1 MNDRRRIALSNAQPV
16 EIEGGSQDIV
26 LDFGRIFS
34 IIRRGWWLIGG
45 LGFLGALIA
54 AILVLQVTPIYQS
67 GAQMLLGQKSRIDD
81 TMGALFEDLRLD
93 EAAISGEIAIITSG
107 RILSAVTQELDLDG
121 HPEFNADLRPPEP
134 EPNIIVRAADG
145 AVDILKVA
153 LGMEISE
160 EAGGPPD
167 FGSNPTPIQS
177 AAMTG
182 RTALGDQTDYVKQ
195 LRRDLRV
202 SQVGRSNVL
211 SIRYTSTDR
220 LLAAAVPNVLIDIYL
235 EDQVDRQFELVGR
248 VTSGLE
254 TRLNEMRDR
263 LEASERAT
271 IDFRTESLSEGFGSR
286 QQLDQRLGDLA
297 ARLSEATVRH
307 SELKAELDGLN
318 RLIADQGAVATAGL
332 FASPI
337 IDGLRQEL
345 ADLRRRADR
354 LRVQFGPDIPQL
366 SEARE
371 EIGRVENTLTQEVLR
386 LRDDKAK
393 TVELSD
399 AGRLALAN
407 QMIALEERAIEQ
419 AQREVTLTQLQRE
432 QDAARMVYRSFLD
445 RFNETR
451 ESGDLQESD
460 AQVIDYAVPPPEP
473 IAPNKKLTVALGGV
487 AGGFLGLALA
497 FLHAFTDSRLR
508 TLDRLQPLMRGAD
521 LVLMPRIPRGLRR
534 QDPLAVAMN
543 KPKSPLAESLRTL
556 RSQLLLSTGQTVG
569 TVVSFVSTRP
579 GAGKTTTS
587 INMGR
592 LLAKMGLSCVI
603 IDADQRRGNV
613 AKTLRLPTSPDL
625 VDVMN
630 GNATLSG
637 ALQQDR
643 ATDLFVLTTR
653 IDDSDPS
660 GALLSRRL
668 SEVIDDL
675 KRRFDV
681 IIIDTAPLLP
691 VADALPAARL
701 SDQVVMMLPYGTSED
716 DVRTGRRTLD
726 RAGAPPTCAV
736 MSFAPPNMIFSY
748 Y

>member
-16 EIEGGSQDIV
+16 EVEGASQDLV

-45 LGFLGALIA
+45 LGFTGALIA

-67 GAQMLLGQKSRIDD
+67 RAEMLLGQKSRIDD

-107 RILSAVTQELDLDG
+107 RILSEVTQKLNLDS
-121 HPEFNADLRPPEP
+121 HPEFNEDLRPPEP
-134 EPNIIVRAADG
+134 EPNIITRAADG
-145 AVDILKVA
+145 AVDMLKLA
-153 LGMEISE
+153 LGMEIGD
-160 EAGGPPD
+160 EAEPPGL
-167 FGSNPTPIQS
+167 GSNPTPIQS

-182 RTALGDQTDYVKQ
+182 RTALGDQTDYVNQ
-195 LRRDLRV
+195 LRQGLAVR
-202 SQVGRSNVL
+202 QVGRSNVL

-220 LLAAAVPNVLIDIYL
+220 LLAAAVPNALIDIYL

-254 TRLNEMRDR
+254 TRLGEMRAR

-271 IDFRTESLSEGFGSR
+271 IAFRTQSLSDGFVSR
-286 QQLDQRLGDLA
+286 EQLDRQLGDLA
-297 ARLSEATVRH
+297 ARLSEATVSH

-354 LRVQFGPDIPQL
+354 LLVQFGPDIPQL
-366 SEARE
+366 ADALE
-371 EIGRVENTLTQEVLR
+371 EIARVESTLTEEVLR

-393 TVELSD
+393 LVELSD
-399 AGRLALAN
+399 AGRLALAS
-407 QMIALEERAIEQ
+407 QMAALEGRAIEQ

-460 AQVIDYAVPPPEP
+460 AQVIDYAVPPPAP
-473 IAPNKKLTVALGGV
+473 VAPNKKLTVALGGV

-508 TLDRLQPLMRGAD
+508 SLDRLQPLMRGAD

-543 KPKSPLAESLRTL
+543 RPKSPLAESLRTL
-556 RSQLLLSTGQTVG
+556 RSQLLLSTGQNVG
-569 TVVSFVSTRP
+569 SVVSFVSTRP

-625 VDVMN
+625 VDVMS

-637 ALQQDR
+637 ALQKDR
-643 ATDLFVLTTR
+643 ATNLFVLTTR
-653 IDDSDPS
+653 IDEADPS

-668 SEVIDDL
+668 SEIVEGL

-681 IIIDTAPLLP
+681 VIIDTAPLLP

-701 SDQVVMMLPYGTSED
+701 SDQVVMMLPYGSSED
-716 DVRTGRRTLD
+716 DIRTGCRTLE
-726 RAGAPPTCAV
+726 RAGAPPTCGV
-736 MSFAPPNMIFSY
+736 MSFAPPSMISSY